1 MCPPDTL
8 CLRPEHFSVP
18 THCVHKS
25 VMDNVAKHLSNGP
38 VYLCNDGIIQN
49 VIVAMLVVIILVQ
62 IALFSLFYWRSS
74 FKKLSDNKKEKK
86 NTRKDGYNKS
96 LSPSICN
103 TLTTNLELMTPRLEL
118 PTRSNPTHLCERS
131 DQYTILTPKLFDSS
145 ASTGL
150 TPQSPQLNF
159 PTRRYERNEQSANS
173 SSFSSEYSAHY
184 HNV

>member
-38 VYLCNDGIIQN
+38 VYLCNDGIVQN
-49 VIVAMLVVIILVQ
+49 IIVGMLV
-62 IALFSLFYWRSS
+62 IALFALFYLRSLS
-74 FKKLSDNKKEKK
+74 KKLSDNKKEKK
-86 NTRKDGYNKS
+86 NSRKDGHNNIS

-103 TLTTNLELMTPRLEL
+103 TLTTNLELMTPRLDL
-118 PTRSNPTHLCERS
+118 PTRSNPTHLCAPPQLLES
-131 DQYTILTPKLFDSS
+131 FG
-145 ASTGL
+145 STGL
-150 TPQSPQLNF
+150 TPPQLTPPQLNF
-159 PTRRYERNEQSANS
+159 PTRRYERNDQSANS
-173 SSFSSEYSAHY
+173 SSSEYSAPY

>member
-1 MCPPDTL
+1 MRWVLNQDARNCSGIMCPPDTL

-38 VYLCNDGIIQN
+38 
-49 VIVAMLVVIILVQ
+49 

-74 FKKLSDNKKEKK
+74 NKKLSDNKKEKK
-86 NTRKDGYNKS
+86 NSRKDGYNKS

-103 TLTTNLELMTPRLEL
+103 TLTTNLELMTPRLDL